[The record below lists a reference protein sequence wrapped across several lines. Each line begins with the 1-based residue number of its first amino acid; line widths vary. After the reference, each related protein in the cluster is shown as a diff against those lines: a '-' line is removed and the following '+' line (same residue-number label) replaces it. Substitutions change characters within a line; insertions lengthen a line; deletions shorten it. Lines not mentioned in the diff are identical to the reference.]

1 MKVSILLKDLIVS
14 SALRQ
19 QVEDRIRLVLSRFAP
34 LIRDLTVTVNDENG
48 PRGGIDTS
56 CRLVLRLRGG
66 TVVVNER
73 ANAVMTAVGQA
84 ADRAARAVARAHHRR
99 MQSRSKVPRT
109 D

>member
-1 MKVSILLKDLIVS
+1 MRVSILLKDLIVS

-19 QVEDRIRLVLSRFAP
+19 RVEDRVRLVLTRFAP

-48 PRGGIDTS
+48 PRGGIDMS
-56 CRLVLRLRGG
+56 CRLVLRLRSG

-84 ADRAARAVARAHHRR
+84 ADRAARAVARLHHRR
-99 MQSRSKVPRT
+99 LQARGRLPRT
-109 D
+109 G